1 MASVPLS
8 VAYVKHL
15 QINASPTEKKTA
27 GNFAELTENEGN
39 QVVTQQRWPS
49 YNNFCNSQTMPQSSF
64 ERLTRFVSK

>member
-15 QINASPTEKKTA
+15 QINASPMEKKTA
-27 GNFAELTENEGN
+27 GNFAELTENEDN
-39 QVVTQQRWPS
+39 QVVTQQRWSS

-64 ERLTRFVSK
+64 ERISRLSK